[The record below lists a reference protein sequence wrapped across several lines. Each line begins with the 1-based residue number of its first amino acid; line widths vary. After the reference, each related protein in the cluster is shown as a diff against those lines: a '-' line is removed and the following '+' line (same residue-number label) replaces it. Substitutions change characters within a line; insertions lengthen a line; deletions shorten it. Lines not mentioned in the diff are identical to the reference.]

1 MSFAEIVTP
10 EEFARIREGGV
21 ARTREGDVVS
31 GDTGYDEWY
40 DLGKYTFLP
49 ELAFLRLNGDLKNMG
64 FAVASDVPAR
74 RRVFPGTPDVQVP
87 CAHREKEVLTL
98 PDGRTL
104 TVPEGD
110 WHWPIEYTPVAPY
123 KYIALP
129 MYSQGVAD
137 LRNQWAQIVR
147 NATVKYLHD
156 AVRAHPD
163 WDHPRTPEM
172 DEVFVSDGPLGGID
186 DPNHWTNIAGTLD
199 TVGSFPEFQ
208 YNLVRLAE
216 SKEGSTLLH
225 DLKFPFGSFEFLKP
239 SPA

>member
-87 CAHREKEVLTL
+87 CEHREKEVHTL

-104 TVPEGD
+104 AVPGGD

-172 DEVFVSDGPLGGID
+172 DEVFVSDGPLGDID

-208 YNLVRLAE
+208 YNLC
-216 SKEGSTLLH
+216 LLYTS
-225 DLKFPFGSFEFLKP
+225 DAADE
-239 SPA
+239 